1 MPVVLTTVLSTA
13 KLTEPLE
20 PPPDKPSPALTL
32 VISPC
37 GARARIVAIVAFL
50 VPILLSNAKKSE
62 VCTPVSTAKLPISKL
77 KLIVPPD
84 PELLAKVVIPC

>member
-1 MPVVLTTVLSTA
+1 V
-13 KLTEPLE
+13 
-20 PPPDKPSPALTL
+20 
-32 VISPC
+32 PC

-50 VPILLSNAKKSE
+50 VAPLLGANAKKSE
-62 VCTPVSTAKLPISKL
+62 VCTPVSTAKLSISKL